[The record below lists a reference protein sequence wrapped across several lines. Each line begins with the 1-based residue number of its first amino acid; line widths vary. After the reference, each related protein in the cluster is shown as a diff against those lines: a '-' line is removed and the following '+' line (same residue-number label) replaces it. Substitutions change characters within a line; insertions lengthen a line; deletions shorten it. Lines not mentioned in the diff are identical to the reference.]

1 MKPTISEGRRAK
13 KLSTILYAASQNLSK
28 LELIVETCVAT
39 CAGRGIYQLADT
51 PPGSRSMVV
60 LVRRLS
66 FWFSVNERLRFFLW
80 RLRPLPARWWLLFPL
95 QLLLL
100 LFVSLLQLL
109 RLLLVPLFYLL
120 LSRFIG
126 ISLRQPLEFLLLLF
140 LLRELLFLL
149 LLVLLV
155 QLRLACTWRTG
166 SRRRRKVARMDRGRV
181 GSRSIVLRPVL
192 RTRSRRVAPR
202 LLPPTI
208 GGGGIGTTCRFGR
221 YDGAVLKYSWLRCR
235 CDCRLAHVHRSP
247 LLRVGSGRLRVLN
260 LNRDRRNMSLMR
272 RSLLLRCRTR
282 VDSAVAAV
290 EADARLRVVDH
301 RLVVNVVNDRDVH
314 VVHRLVVEEAIVV
327 PTSAFVTFTK
337 IAEAIVDPAI
347 ETDYRTP
354 I

>member
-1 MKPTISEGRRAK
+1 M
-13 KLSTILYAASQNLSK
+13 
-28 LELIVETCVAT
+28 AT

-126 ISLRQPLEFLLLLF
+126 ISLRQPLVFLLLLLLEFLPLLF

-192 RTRSRRVAPR
+192 RTRS
-202 LLPPTI
+202 
-208 GGGGIGTTCRFGR
+208 
-221 YDGAVLKYSWLRCR
+221 
-235 CDCRLAHVHRSP
+235 
-247 LLRVGSGRLRVLN
+247 
-260 LNRDRRNMSLMR
+260 
-272 RSLLLRCRTR
+272 
-282 VDSAVAAV
+282 
-290 EADARLRVVDH
+290 
-301 RLVVNVVNDRDVH
+301 
-314 VVHRLVVEEAIVV
+314 
-327 PTSAFVTFTK
+327 
-337 IAEAIVDPAI
+337 
-347 ETDYRTP
+347 
-354 I
+354 